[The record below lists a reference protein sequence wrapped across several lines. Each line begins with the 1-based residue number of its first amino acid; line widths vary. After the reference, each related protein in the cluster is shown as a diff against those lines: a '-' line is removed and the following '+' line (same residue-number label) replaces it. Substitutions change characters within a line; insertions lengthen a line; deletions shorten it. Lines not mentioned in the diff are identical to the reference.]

1 MIIIGITG
9 TLGAGKGTVVDYLVQ
24 NQGFKHFSVREF
36 LIEEIKKRGME
47 VNRDSMVLVANELR
61 ASHTPW
67 YIVEQLYL
75 KAKESGQ
82 NCVIESIRTPGEVE
96 MLAKQANFHLFA
108 VDADPKTRY
117 NRISLRKSETD
128 SITYEEFIH
137 NEQREMTSTD
147 PNKQNI
153 SKCIEMSEYTFY
165 NNVSIEELYDQIN
178 TYLTKIIKPWKNQNT

>member
-1 MIIIGITG
+1 MIIIGLTG

-24 NQGFKHFSVREF
+24 NHGFRHYSVREF
-36 LIEEIKKRGME
+36 LTGEIIRLGLE
-47 VNRDSMVLVANELR
+47 VNRDSMVLVANDLR
-61 ASHTPW
+61 AKHTPW

-96 MLAKQANFHLFA
+96 LLAKQPHFHLLA
-108 VDADPKTRY
+108 IDADPQIRY
-117 NRISLRKSETD
+117 TRISIRKSETD
-128 SITYEEFIH
+128 SISFDEFIQ

-153 SKCIEMSEYTFY
+153 SKCIEMSERIFY
-165 NNVSIEELYDQIN
+165 NNLGIDELYKQIDQ
-178 TYLTKIIKPWKNQNT
+178 YLTKII